1 METMEYQQMQI
12 KKSFDRRTQAREF
25 HVGDMVLKQD
35 VLKSRPGQHNKFD
48 HMWAGP
54 FQIAECKQNNVYQ
67 LATME
72 GDILPIPVNEIH
84 LKPCFE
90 V

>member
-1 METMEYQQMQI
+1 MEFQKIQI
-12 KKSFDRRTQAREF
+12 KKSFDRKEQAREF
-25 HVGDMVLKQD
+25 NVGDMVLKWD
-35 VLKSRPGQHNKFD
+35 VLKSWPGHHNKFD

-54 FQIAECKQNNVYQ
+54 FQIAECKQHNAYQ
-67 LATME
+67 LTTME
-72 GDILPIPVNEIH
+72 GDVLPIPMNGIY